1 MSGASGATGYFR
13 SSRFLF
19 ARRKEGAKDV
29 MKRIVALLTMAS
41 LVTAMLLLAGTT
53 TAKQTEAVTVEV
65 GPTAKLIGDGQAV
78 QVKIKFSC
86 EPPAEV
92 LEALVTV
99 HQDEGAA
106 FGEGFLGSSA
116 VCDGRQHVDR
126 VEVQALDSTFHSGE
140 AFVSGFVLVCLDA
153 ECVETAQGQDTR
165 VVRVVGS
172 QLRAAEPPRASLF
185 TELPRR

>member
-1 MSGASGATGYFR
+1 VIK
-13 SSRFLF
+13 RFMLLITL
-19 ARRKEGAKDV
+19 A
-29 MKRIVALLTMAS
+29 ALL
-41 LVTAMLLLAGTT
+41 VAMLLPMGA
-53 TAKQTEAVTVEV
+53 ANARQQADSVVVDV
-65 GPTAKLIGDGQAV
+65 GPTAKVLDDGQAV
-78 QVKIKFSC
+78 QVKVKFTC

-153 ECVETAQGQDTR
+153 ECVETAQGQDKR

-172 QLRAAEPPRASLF
+172 
-185 TELPRR
+185 